1 MDYTKIHRE
10 LIYKDRR
17 DLDDFPVDEGFDF
30 QSMEEV
36 FLDALE
42 NRPFIKES
50 ENAPEL
56 ILKIFNNARYITTLI
71 LLENHPNHYLLKY
84 LRIAAED
91 YRSLIISNHVM
102 PATMA
107 LVWNYLFH
115 YFTCYN
121 NSKIVDIIT
130 DNFNKD
136 DWKYETNGGQDDFFK
151 LLIKTASSHPRWLT
165 DSNFDPRDIKSVV
178 VEEIFLFDEFI
189 TKDIDY
195 VISQIFG
202 TLDDKDIPDVLRI
215 VENRIDQYKRYESD
229 DNVIYFETAY
239 AYSKLKEAYYHC
251 GMKWDKETSTQN
263 ETDSE
268 NKFDK
273 EQITQQPAVD
283 SSEIEAQLAAA
294 QDHIRD
300 LESKNKELMDF
311 RQEIEELK
319 GLTENKKLGIDE
331 LAIFFSSA
339 VGLDFDP
346 TRTNQ
351 KQLSAMI
358 STMCGNT
365 PESIRARISKMNQ
378 MEKNNNFSDEVR
390 QAARNVKGLLEK
402 ISRGNQPQKLKDIID
417 NIDLVFLN
425 SK

>member
-107 LVWNYLFH
+107 LVWNYLCH

-136 DWKYETNGGQDDFFK
+136 DWKYETNGGQDDFFM

-165 DSNFDPRDIKSVV
+165 DSNFDPRDIRSVV

-229 DNVIYFETAY
+229 DNVIYFETA
-239 AYSKLKEAYYHC
+239 
-251 GMKWDKETSTQN
+251 
-263 ETDSE
+263 
-268 NKFDK
+268 
-273 EQITQQPAVD
+273 
-283 SSEIEAQLAAA
+283 
-294 QDHIRD
+294 
-300 LESKNKELMDF
+300 
-311 RQEIEELK
+311 
-319 GLTENKKLGIDE
+319 
-331 LAIFFSSA
+331 
-339 VGLDFDP
+339 
-346 TRTNQ
+346 
-351 KQLSAMI
+351 
-358 STMCGNT
+358 
-365 PESIRARISKMNQ
+365 
-378 MEKNNNFSDEVR
+378 
-390 QAARNVKGLLEK
+390 
-402 ISRGNQPQKLKDIID
+402 
-417 NIDLVFLN
+417 
-425 SK
+425 